1 MGACLQPPC
10 FKKYFH
16 KMDNKSNEI
25 EEELSYSDNQL
36 KSNITIID
44 NYMNLSNTDESNT
57 NESNTNKSNTN
68 ESNPDE
74 SNTDESN
81 TNESNT
87 NESNTNESNPDES
100 NTNESNTENKLDKL
114 IEFLENNVDIID
126 EKKKKNEIIK
136 FNTFII
142 TCPNTK
148 GKIWRQH
155 TI

>member
-1 MGACLQPPC
+1 
-10 FKKYFH
+10 
-16 KMDNKSNEI
+16 MDDKSNET
-25 EEELSYSDNQL
+25 EDELSNSDNQL

-44 NYMNLSNTDESNT
+44 NYMNLSE
-57 NESNTNKSNTN
+57 
-68 ESNPDE
+68 PD
-74 SNTDESN
+74 
-81 TNESNT
+81 
-87 NESNTNESNPDES
+87 
-100 NTNESNTENKLDKL
+100 ESNTENKLDKL

-148 GKIWRQH
+148 RPIWRQY

>member
-44 NYMNLSNTDESNT
+44 NYMNL
-57 NESNTNKSNTN
+57 
-68 ESNPDE
+68 

-148 GKIWRQH
+148 RPIWRQY

>member
-25 EEELSYSDNQL
+25 EEELSDSDNQL

-57 NESNTNKSNTN
+57 NESNTNK
-68 ESNPDE
+68 
-74 SNTDESN
+74 
-81 TNESNT
+81 
-87 NESNTNESNPDES
+87 SNTNESNPDES

-148 GKIWRQH
+148 RPIWRQY